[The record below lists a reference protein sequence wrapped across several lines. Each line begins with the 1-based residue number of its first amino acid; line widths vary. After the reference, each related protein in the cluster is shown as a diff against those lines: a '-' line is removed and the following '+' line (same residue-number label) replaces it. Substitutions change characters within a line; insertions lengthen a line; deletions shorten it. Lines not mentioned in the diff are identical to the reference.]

1 MIPLSKATVQ
11 MSKYVRDDQ
20 KQEWYDN
27 EPIYIYCINYK
38 IADEIRDECK
48 RRKIK
53 HEYFPNVVEYRPR
66 RSLTEAYVQSEDMCK
81 IEIRETG
88 LKVRQ
93 LADWAITKFNNE
105 STDLSLYNVLS
116 YCVWIQPQREVSVGN
131 GSYDDDGLPNV
142 YAEHWR
148 V

>member
-27 EPIYIYCINYK
+27 EPIYICCINYK

-48 RRKIK
+48 RGKIK

-66 RSLTEAYVQSEDMCK
+66 RSLTEERDRSDDMCK
-81 IEIRETG
+81 IEIQETG

-93 LADWAITKFNNE
+93 LADWAITKFNDE
-105 STDLSLYNVLS
+105 QMDLSPYDVLS
-116 YCVWIQPQREVSVGN
+116 YCVWIQPQREVSVG
-131 GSYDDDGLPNV
+131 GDSYDVDGLPNV
-142 YAEHWR
+142 YSKHWL